1 MINRRHALSLF
12 MAAGLGACFKRE
24 DGLRIWAMGTEGE
37 KVAPFIDAFNRKTNG
52 PKFRSQALP
61 WSAAHEKLLTAFAA
75 DNLPDVIALG
85 NTWVSEF
92 AALDALEPL
101 NSYGFDTSNMFEAA
115 IDNATIAGKLLGLPW
130 YVETRLL
137 FYRKDNLARAGF
149 QNPPQTWAE
158 WESQLASLNNI
169 GNNHKFGAFMPVN
182 EFEPLVAFCLQSNDA
197 ILSHNATK
205 GGFQSQGIKATFE
218 FVKGLYDKGFAAI
231 LSGAEAPDLYAS
243 FGRGEFTFVIT
254 GPWNIAEMRK
264 RLPKDVQDKW
274 ATAPLPGPNGI
285 GASILGGVSLGIN
298 KASTNKQAAFEL
310 IKELTS
316 ASVQSEFSRATADLP
331 AVKSAWAAAGLET
344 DAKAQ
349 AFYRQLSLAKAPPKA
364 PEWER
369 IANEMAIAMERVVR
383 GIQGL
388 DAALAGLDVFAN
400 DILAKRRYML
410 QLKGNSHE

>member
-1 MINRRHALSLF
+1 MNRRQTLSLL

-37 KVAPFIDAFNRKTNG
+37 KIVPFINAFNHKTTG

-101 NSYGFDTSNMFEAA
+101 NQYGIDTSNMFEAA
-115 IDNATIAGKLLGLPW
+115 VDNATIDGKLLGLPW

-137 FYRKDNLARAGF
+137 FYRNDNLARAGF

-158 WESQLASLNNI
+158 WEAQLAALGKI
-169 GNNHKFGAFMPVN
+169 GGNHKFGAFMPVN
-182 EFEPLVAFCLQSNDA
+182 EFEPLVAFCLQSQNQ
-197 ILSHNATK
+197 ILIDNATK
-205 GGFQSQGIKATFE
+205 GGFQTNGIKETFA
-218 FVKGLYDKGFAAI
+218 FVKSLYDKGYAAI

-264 RLPKDVQDKW
+264 RLPADAQDKW
-274 ATAPLPGPNGI
+274 ATAPLPGRTGL

-298 KASTNKQAAFEL
+298 KASTQKMAALEL
-310 IKELTS
+310 IKELTNV
-316 ASVQSEFSRATADLP
+316 SVQAEFSKATADLP
-331 AVKSAWAAAGLET
+331 SVKPAWALAGLET
-344 DAKAQ
+344 DAKAHS
-349 AFYRQLSLAKAPPKA
+349 FYQQLSLAKAAPKA

-383 GIQGL
+383 GIQSL
-388 DAALAGLDVFAN
+388 DVALAGLDNFAD
-400 DILAKRRYML
+400 DILAKRRYMIS
-410 QLKGNSHE
+410 LKGNAHE